1 MRNCVATLFSKRR
14 LNGADRRFY
23 SARTVGGS
31 ALCRLG
37 IGTLVLGGVALFGAD
52 WRDKPSS
59 DWTADE
65 VTKILNDSPWAQQ
78 VHMERSDQGRGD
90 WSARNGGGG
99 GGGGGWGGRGGGM
112 GGPGG
117 GGWGGP
123 GGGGGGGGWGGNRGG
138 GQGRGTQQGGA
149 RQVVIRW
156 QSAAP
161 VQQALAK
168 QQGSATATAEAPATP
183 NAQAQATPAAS
194 PDTDYIIAV
203 AGLPDWQGGRRQDAG
218 GNSGSSGQSDED
230 RRQAFLDRM
239 KESTTLT
246 AKGKSPLGPEK
257 VERAAD
263 GTILFYFPKSEQP
276 LSLDDNDVEFATRL
290 GPMDLKHKFKLKDM
304 KYQGKLAL

>member
-90 WSARNGGGG
+90 WSARNG
-99 GGGGGWGGRGGGM
+99 
-112 GGPGG
+112 
-117 GGWGGP
+117 

>member
-1 MRNCVATLFSKRR
+1 MRNCVATISGNRHNGTDR
-14 LNGADRRFY
+14 LH
-23 SARTVGGS
+23 SACPVGGS
-31 ALCRLG
+31 VLCRLG
-37 IGTLVLGGVALFGAD
+37 IGALVLGGVALFGAD
-52 WRDKPSS
+52 WRDKPST

-78 VHMERSDQGRGD
+78 VHMERGEQGRGGD
-90 WSARNGGGG
+90 WSGRNGG

-117 GGWGGP
+117 GG
-123 GGGGGGGGWGGNRGG
+123 GGGWGGNRGG
-138 GQGRGTQQGGA
+138 RQGGGQSQGGS
-149 RQVVIRW
+149 RQVLIRW

-168 QQGSATATAEAPATP
+168 QQGSSAAPVTPEAAAPTG
-183 NAQAQATPAAS
+183 AQAQAPAAT
-194 PDTDYIIAV
+194 PDADYIIAV
-203 AGLPDWQGGRRQDAG
+203 AGLPEWPGRRKQEAG
-218 GNSGSSGQSDED
+218 GDNSGQSDED

-239 KESTTLT
+239 KQSTTLT

-276 LSLDDNDVEFATRL
+276 LSQDDGDVEFATRL
-290 GPMDLKHKFKLKDM
+290 GPMDLKHKFRLKDM